1 MQKRLSCVMDIG
13 EQMLLCGAEVHRVED
28 SMERMCLAFGA
39 KRVDVFSITSSL
51 VVTVFTEED
60 SYTETRRITGTGTDL
75 ERLHRLNHL
84 SRKICAEKLTLE
96 EIKEEYE
103 KCLAGKSYPFWLVWL
118 SYGMI
123 AASFTAFLA
132 EWMARLLKTP
142 TTTFLMTTL
151 IPLVP
156 GASLYYTMAYAL
168 GSDMEKFIQK
178 AISTLK
184 LAGALALGIVIA
196 TMIVKIM
203 KTKGDKQNG
212 SIKTISCD

>member
-1 MQKRLSCVMDIG
+1 M
-13 EQMLLCGAEVHRVED
+13 
-28 SMERMCLAFGA
+28 
-39 KRVDVFSITSSL
+39 
-51 VVTVFTEED
+51 
-60 SYTETRRITGTGTDL
+60 
-75 ERLHRLNHL
+75 
-84 SRKICAEKLTLE
+84 TLE

-203 KTKGDKQNG
+203 KTKGDKQND

>member
-1 MQKRLSCVMDIG
+1 MTTVELMQIFTGFLGTLGFSVLFHIRGKRLVMAALG
-13 EQMLLCGAEVHRVED
+13 GFLSWLLFVLLGNVISSEPIRYFIV
-28 SMERMCLAFGA
+28 SLL
-39 KRVDVFSITSSL
+39 TS
-51 VVTVFTEED
+51 F
-60 SYTETRRITGTGTDL
+60 Y
-75 ERLHRLNHL
+75 
-84 SRKICAEKLTLE
+84 
-96 EIKEEYE
+96 
-103 KCLAGKSYPFWLVWL
+103 
-118 SYGMI
+118 
-123 AASFTAFLA
+123 A

-196 TMIVKIM
+196 TMVVKIM